1 MYLVGPWG
9 PICKNRRK
17 NQLRPFPKKTSN
29 WSVGTSTNATS
40 PCIRLAQTLMGKIM
54 FSMMRWFLGSK
65 FLRSSPYLK
74 PSVVHVYNEHLT
86 PRPELLAPALP
97 ASLRNQRVAV
107 DSCRCPL
114 VNQHNYGKSAF
125 LMGKLTINGHVQ
137 QLMLFYQ
144 RVLPWGD
151 GHHLSRP
158 KIQLPLR
165 QTSCWSPMA
174 TIQSRPQIQCWWDGK
189 CECMLLLVKN
199 ILKPK
204 LLLVNICFPV
214 S

>member
-1 MYLVGPWG
+1 
-9 PICKNRRK
+9 
-17 NQLRPFPKKTSN
+17 
-29 WSVGTSTNATS
+29 
-40 PCIRLAQTLMGKIM
+40 M

-137 QLMLFYQ
+137 QLCYFTRGYFPGVMDTTFLGPKSNFHSDKPPVDPQ
-144 RVLPWGD
+144 WLQSNQDHKFSAGEMGNVNVCFCLLK
-151 GHHLSRP
+151 HLET
-158 KIQLPLR
+158 QVVA
-165 QTSCWSPMA
+165 C
-174 TIQSRPQIQCWWDGK
+174 
-189 CECMLLLVKN
+189 
-199 ILKPK
+199 
-204 LLLVNICFPV
+204 
-214 S
+214 